1 MKLFFLVC
9 IFSVSQGVFAA
20 GKLTIE
26 PYLGVGTFK
35 QSETFS
41 TTLGTDFDASFDD
54 SGTGIAGRVSILVE
68 TFLLKIPRAIF
79 FTMPLPDKNQVLA
92 AVA

>member
-1 MKLFFLVC
+1 MRRLELSTLRDRLVLPNVEEASATFHYYLKNREHLRPTEPRIPEQFF
-9 IFSVSQGVFAA
+9 
-20 GKLTIE
+20 
-26 PYLGVGTFK
+26 
-35 QSETFS
+35 
-41 TTLGTDFDASFDD
+41 
-54 SGTGIAGRVSILVE
+54 GRVSILVE

>member
-1 MKLFFLVC
+1 MFPIPQENTEF
-9 IFSVSQGVFAA
+9 
-20 GKLTIE
+20 
-26 PYLGVGTFK
+26 
-35 QSETFS
+35 
-41 TTLGTDFDASFDD
+41 
-54 SGTGIAGRVSILVE
+54 GRVSILVE